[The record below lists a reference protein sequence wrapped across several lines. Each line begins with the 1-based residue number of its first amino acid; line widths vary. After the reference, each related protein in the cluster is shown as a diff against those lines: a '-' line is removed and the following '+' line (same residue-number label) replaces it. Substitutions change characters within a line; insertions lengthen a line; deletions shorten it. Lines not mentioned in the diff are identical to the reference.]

1 MKSAFRSIT
10 FRETISKELGVLGIG
25 IMSRK
30 AGVTRRQSQ
39 RASLDTVRDDG
50 FKTGDVDSQ
59 STSPSDSLD

>member
-1 MKSAFRSIT
+1 LQQEAKKAAFGDLHNVT
-10 FRETISKELGVLGIG
+10 QGGG
-25 IMSRK
+25 
-30 AGVTRRQSQ
+30 TRRQSQ